1 MSVFSER
8 LYNARIKQGLT
19 QSDVA
24 KLVPMTQPSYSRIE
38 SGFQEPNLTQ
48 LKRIAEVLNISIDY
62 LLDVDTEF
70 YNNQINHD
78 IKEQIK
84 FIYEH
89 YISKEKLPND
99 DEFE

>member
-38 SGFQEPNLTQ
+38 SGFQEPNLNQ

-89 YISKEKLPND
+89 YITKEKLPND